1 MNIDTPKTDDAVMR
15 AVSQGMRLAPLA
27 EFARELERANALLRE
42 DKERLDWLETLDCDS
57 PLWVHIAD
65 STTLRAAIDAARKE
79 AQP

>member
-42 DKERLDWLETLDCDS
+42 DNDYLREELREANRLLTAFAPES
-57 PLWVHIAD
+57 A
-65 STTLRAAIDAARKE
+65 RAAIDAARKE